1 MTLEMVDLRKAKKAP
16 TRPPRRVDHRRKPEV
31 GDEDAI
37 DWRGQA
43 TTAKRI
49 EYEHYS
55 QRFYEDQQWFN
66 NYEEAYK
73 VAQENVMMAYAPSDP
88 NKAKDEPTKVDKPN
102 WLKSKLCPAKPA
114 TSASEETELQA
125 IEAKLLK
132 RHEACADAPPAEPEG
147 CGERC
152 AKKMKTLK
160 TAAFL
165 LWDGIGFF
173 GFAFYKLDRLRGN
186 PPGWVTKLKD
196 GVFIVQNLLVAAA
209 LAYIIH
215 GALLTV
221 GEQSLDKLG
230 SSPTKE
236 ISYIVGENAQMV
248 ASVKF
253 DEK

>member
-1 MTLEMVDLRKAKKAP
+1 MTLEMVDLRKPKRAAAK
-16 TRPPRRVDHRRKPEV
+16 PPRRVDHRRKPEV
-31 GDEDAI
+31 RDEDAI

-55 QRFYEDQQWFN
+55 QRFYEDRQWFD

-73 VAQENVMMAYAPSDP
+73 VAQENVMMAYEPSDP
-88 NKAKDEPTKVDKPN
+88 NKAKDEAPKADKPN
-102 WLKSKLCPAKPA
+102 WLKSKLCPAKPT
-114 TSASEETELQA
+114 TSAFEEKELEA
-125 IEAKLLK
+125 LEAKLLK
-132 RHEACADAPPAEPEG
+132 RHEACGDAPEAEPDG
-147 CGERC
+147 CGARC
-152 AKKMKTLK
+152 AKRVKTVK

-165 LWDGIGFF
+165 LWDGLGFF

-196 GVFIVQNLLVAAA
+196 GVFIIQNLLVAAA

-221 GEQSLDKLG
+221 GEQSLDKLD
-230 SSPTKE
+230 SIASKE
-236 ISYIVGENAQMV
+236 QKFIISETA
-248 ASVKF
+248 
-253 DEK
+253 